1 MVIQSKKPKL
11 TVVLCLCLAGCGT
24 APVQTTSS
32 ATINLVKASEIKT
45 IECEAAFAV
54 GVNESDKDD
63 DGSSWNW
70 LKSKNGTLSHYCRQQ
85 PSGIVTAWDEVS
97 RNQGTTHSLTYRTD
111 ASTSRFAAIES

>member
-1 MVIQSKKPKL
+1 MAIQSKKL
-11 TVVLCLCLAGCGT
+11 QFTVVLCLWLAGCG
-24 APVQTTSS
+24 AASVRTTSY

-63 DGSSWNW
+63 DGSSWTW
-70 LKSKNGTLSHYCRQQ
+70 LKSKNGTLCHYCRQQ
-85 PSGIVTAWDEVS
+85 PSGIVTAWDEAS
-97 RNQGTTHSLTYRTD
+97 RNQDATHSLTYRSD